1 MRISDQNLQRY
12 YWEPYA
18 GKPHVR
24 FCGGGASNGHLYS
37 RGAQVKVQIGKVK
50 TNWLPI
56 VSMAGDT
63 NIWIPIAV
71 GEQVAV
77 ISPYGEMAQSF
88 VIRSIHYNNFSAP
101 ENKKDISLKT
111 KSDVKVECEGGF
123 EGKFDHG
130 FELETNETYIY
141 VRDDGVKVKCKDTEF
156 SVVDGCV
163 SFNSGNGSGIF
174 ENDRVTLN
182 AGNASITLSSDGIQ
196 LRCGGSTIDLSDS
209 NISLNSS
216 SISTMPPICKCQGG
230 L

>member
-1 MRISDQNLQRY
+1 MNESFAFSDLFRRVANLIRI
-12 YWEPYA
+12 
-18 GKPHVR
+18 GKIAEVD
-24 FCGGGASNGHLYS
+24 GT
-37 RGAQVKVQIGKVK
+37 QVKVQIGKVK

-63 NIWIPIAV
+63 SVWIPISV

-88 VIRSIHYNNFSAP
+88 VIRSIHYNKYAAP
-101 ENKKDISLKT
+101 ENKNDIFI
-111 KSDVKVECEGGF
+111 KSKADVKVECEGGF
-123 EGKFDHG
+123 EGKFNSG
-130 FELETNETYIY
+130 FELETKDTYIY
-141 VRDDGVKVKCKDTEF
+141 VREDSVKVKCGNAEF
-156 SVVDGCV
+156 SVADGRV

-182 AGNASITLSSDGIQ
+182 AGGASITLSSDGIQ
-196 LRCGGSTIDLSDS
+196 LSCGGSTIALSDS

-216 SISTMPPICKCQGG
+216 NISSTPPICKCLGG